1 MLFILCTL
9 LLALKRLWQALE
21 SWHLKVGDRFFWVL
35 LHELFA
41 FNWKM
46 MNKKSTKDVK
56 SCGRHPTK
64 KKKKINNKATNKH
77 KQDNRTTYVYKKWL
91 PPIIPHSDTFL
102 SEVHSYHTFCTH
114 IYNPNVHFTS
124 KINIFTQKRK
134 TIWINNFI
142 DKKKKTST
150 PKFKHSERNKTQSS
164 TNSISWCCYLLSSH
178 SALNSVQ
185 MQLIYILA
193 EVKCMLGS

>member
-91 PPIIPHSDTFL
+91 PPIIPRSDTFL

-142 DKKKKTST
+142 DKKKQALQNSNIVKETRHSRLQT
-150 PKFKHSERNKTQSS
+150 VLVGAAICSAHTLLWIQFKCSS
-164 TNSISWCCYLLSSH
+164 FTY
-178 SALNSVQ
+178 
-185 MQLIYILA
+185 
-193 EVKCMLGS
+193 